1 MVQQKR
7 DIREAMQ
14 SLSKTNL
21 LKLEDILPFFP
32 DFVLIDDFKDEICT
46 ALEGYNEDIDALK
59 AELSEAISSAES
71 IRIDIRGLKNRF
83 VLLLYLRVF
92 VSLIYIRFAKIPVT
106 QTCQLCSLPCLIRQ
120 FYVFPCRHVFHGD
133 CLTNFVQILFS

>member
-14 SLSKTNL
+14 SLSKCNL

-32 DFVLIDDFKDEICT
+32 DFVLIDDFKEEICA

-59 AELSEAISSAES
+59 AELSEAIKSAEN
-71 IRIDIRGLKNRF
+71 IRIDIRGLKNR
-83 VLLLYLRVF
+83 
-92 VSLIYIRFAKIPVT
+92 
-106 QTCQLCSLPCLIRQ
+106 
-120 FYVFPCRHVFHGD
+120 
-133 CLTNFVQILFS
+133 